1 MEHFVYVWQSKWYLK
16 TFDYYLL
23 IILKTL
29 NSLDAS
35 YSQQLQHTKVRS
47 MGFIPGLSRHDPL
60 LSQKLITKLNE
71 II

>member
-1 MEHFVYVWQSKWYLK
+1 MHPIHNSY
-16 TFDYYLL
+16 
-23 IILKTL
+23 ITL
-29 NSLDAS
+29 RLE
-35 YSQQLQHTKVRS
+35 T